1 MVCLTP
7 AMCWNVDHLLSYTG
21 PPAHT
26 LLADSSSSCPVG
38 NTGAVEF
45 ISSALLD
52 LTSNISHS
60 VFSFKPPIIICS
72 CKESVYACSYN

>member
-60 VFSFKPPIIICS
+60 LYSASNLIYS